1 MLLSQLG
8 EFGLIDLIR
17 KRFSDISTGRMQG
30 IGDDC
35 AVIPC
40 DGKHSLVVTADMSVE
55 DIHFLR
61 DAASPYLLGRKTLAT
76 NLSDVASMGA
86 APVATFLSIALP
98 RDISAPWAEAF
109 VEGYH
114 SLSAEFGVPLL
125 GGDTTSSPDKI
136 VVSITA
142 VGRAA
147 DDTIK
152 YRHTARPGDRIF
164 VTGTLG
170 DSARGLLDIRQG
182 RTDSE
187 FAAIHHDPVPRVRE
201 GRWLGLRPE
210 VHAMMDLSDGLASDL
225 VHILEASDVAAEIE
239 LENIPTRT
247 SVELAVT
254 GGEDYEL
261 LLTAE
266 GDAAD
271 GLVRAYGEQF
281 GILLREIGRI
291 ASGSPAIHW
300 KRQGQE
306 IAPDWHGF
314 RHF

>member
-1 MLLSQLG
+1 MQLSQLG

-17 KRFSDISTGRMQG
+17 KRFSDIPSGPMLG

-40 DGKHSLVVTADMSVE
+40 DGQRSLVVTTDTMVE

-61 DAASPYLLGRKTLAT
+61 TAITPRLLGRKSLAT
-76 NLSDVASMGA
+76 NLSDVAAMGA
-86 APVATFLSIALP
+86 SPVATFLSVALP
-98 RDISAPWAEAF
+98 RDISAAWAEAF

-125 GGDTTSSPDKI
+125 GGDTTSSAGAV
-136 VVSITA
+136 VVSVTA
-142 VGRAA
+142 VGRANN
-147 DDTIK
+147 DTIK
-152 YRHTARPGDRIF
+152 YRSSARPGDRIF

-170 DSARGLLDIRQG
+170 DSARGLLDIKAG
-182 RTDSE
+182 KTDTE
-187 FAAIHHDPVPRVRE
+187 FAAIHHDPSPRVRE
-201 GRWLGLRPE
+201 GEWLGTRPE

-225 VHILEASDVAAEIE
+225 VHILAASGVAAEIE
-239 LENIPTRT
+239 LESLPTRT

-261 LLTAE
+261 LLTVEEGAAE
-266 GDAAD
+266 R
-271 GLVRAYGEQF
+271 LNRAYGERF
-281 GILLREIGRI
+281 GVRLREIGRI
-291 ASGSPAIHW
+291 AEGTPAIRW
-300 KRQGQE
+300 KRQGEE